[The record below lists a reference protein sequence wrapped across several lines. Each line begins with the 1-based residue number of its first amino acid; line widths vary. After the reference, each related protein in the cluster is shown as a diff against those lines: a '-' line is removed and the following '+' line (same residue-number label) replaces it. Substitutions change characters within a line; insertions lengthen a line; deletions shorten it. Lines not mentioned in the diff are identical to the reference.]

1 MIDVLVTFFN
11 LIIFFGY
18 YFLYS
23 ITLGNLKTLVFGLE
37 VCASSGSVVRAF
49 RPYNT
54 GRVLK
59 FAFFAKFK
67 TEGRDRSLARAG
79 PTAGAYL

>member
-1 MIDVLVTFFN
+1 MPFGLQLLLF
-11 LIIFFGY
+11 IFIRFE
-18 YFLYS
+18 S
-23 ITLGNLKTLVFGLE
+23 INTLVFGLE

-67 TEGRDRSLARAG
+67 TEGRDRTLARAG
-79 PTAGAYL
+79 PTAGTYL